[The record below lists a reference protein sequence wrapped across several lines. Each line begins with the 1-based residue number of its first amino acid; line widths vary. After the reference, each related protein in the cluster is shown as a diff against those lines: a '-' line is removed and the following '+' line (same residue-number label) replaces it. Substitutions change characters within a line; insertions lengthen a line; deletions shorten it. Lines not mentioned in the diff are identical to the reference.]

1 MKPNA
6 HHQIELFPEFALE
19 DEKREEAQRRIIE
32 EHVSRF
38 LEAHKGYAK
47 WVLGRIEANGPQLD
61 TDLVCEFGE
70 LVEDCLPG
78 TFTQTGTI
86 LGVLKGLWMLGC
98 LWRAELLGQPEG
110 FESYRYGIKGGHV
123 KDLTQEQAKEITYV

>member
-1 MKPNA
+1 MIENL
-6 HHQIELFPEFALE
+6 ELFPEFALE
-19 DEKREEAQRRIIE
+19 DEKREEDQRRIVE

-38 LEAHKGYAK
+38 LEAHKGYSK
-47 WVLGRIEANGPQLD
+47 WVLSRIETSGPQLD

-86 LGVLKGLWMLGC
+86 LGVLKGLWMQGR
-98 LWRAELLGQPEG
+98 LWRAELPGQPEG
-110 FESYRYGIKGGHV
+110 FESYHYGIKGAHAE
-123 KDLTQEQAKEITYV
+123 DLAPEQTKEITYV